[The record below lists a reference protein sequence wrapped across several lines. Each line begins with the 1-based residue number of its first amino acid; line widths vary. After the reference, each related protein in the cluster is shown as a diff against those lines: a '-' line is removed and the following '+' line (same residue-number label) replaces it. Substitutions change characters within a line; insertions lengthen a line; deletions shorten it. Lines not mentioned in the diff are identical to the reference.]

1 MPVKDPMTPDKAGS
15 GERIED
21 VPILALGSGVTLLGV
36 VRTAGRAGIPLLAGP
51 ASGDLAGMSRWLP
64 SRSRLPTMVPGTPLE
79 DYLRGLEV
87 DRAVLMPCSDDL
99 VLEVAELPPTVRD
112 RFPSFVPSAETLRAL
127 VDKGE
132 LLRTL
137 ERFEVPH
144 PRTLL
149 IDRPQDVGRISD
161 DDLRGSFIKPRDSQR
176 FMADYGVK
184 GFRPAERDGFR
195 TLLTELSDKGHQ
207 LMVQEY
213 VPGPPSNH
221 YFVDGFATAEGA
233 LATVFARQRLRMFP
247 VDFGNSTYMA
257 SVPPE
262 EARSAIDILRRMLGG
277 LGYRGVFSAEFKR
290 DNRDGVLRII
300 EVNARPWWYVEFAA
314 RAGVDVVT
322 LAYRAALGLPI
333 EPPDTYQVG
342 RRLVFPYYDYQ
353 ACMATS
359 PSRWSGLR
367 KAATGI
373 GADQPVF
380 TWTDPMPALR
390 HWSERLPGIISR
402 RLPFADR
409 ANRK

>member
-1 MPVKDPMTPDKAGS
+1 MAP
-15 GERIED
+15 E
-21 VPILALGSGVTLLGV
+21 
-36 VRTAGRAGIPLLAGP
+36 
-51 ASGDLAGMSRWLP
+51 
-64 SRSRLPTMVPGTPLE
+64 TPLE
-79 DYLRGLEV
+79 SYLNGLEV
-87 DRAVLMPCSDDL
+87 ERAVLMPCSDDL
-99 VLEVAELPPTVRD
+99 VLEVAELPPKLHG
-112 RFPSFVPSAETLRAL
+112 RFPSFVPSSETLRRL

-149 IDRPQDVGRISD
+149 IDHPQDVGSLSD

-184 GFRPAERDGFR
+184 GFRPSERAGFR
-195 TLLTELSDKGHQ
+195 KLLTELSDKGHR

-213 VPGPPSNH
+213 VPGPASNH
-221 YFVDGFATAEGA
+221 YFIDGFATEEGT
-233 LATVFARQRLRMFP
+233 LATVLARQRLRMFP

-262 EARSAIDILRRMLGG
+262 EAQGAIDSLRRLLGG
-277 LGYRGVFSAEFKR
+277 LGYRGIFSAEFKR
-290 DNRDGVLRII
+290 DIRDGEFRII
-300 EVNARPWWYVEFAA
+300 EVNARPWWYVDFAA

-333 EPPDTYQVG
+333 EPPGEYQVG
-342 RRLVFPYYDYQ
+342 RRLVFPYFDYQ

-367 KAATGI
+367 KAAAGI

-380 TWTDPMPALR
+380 TWSDPLPALR
-390 HWSERLPGIISR
+390 HWSGRLPGVISR

-409 ANRK
+409 SHREEKSTGS